1 MRNHKRRLERLERGR
16 KNGGFHVIIVH
27 PGESVEELQQKYL
40 AEHPKAANRKGWIII
55 RISASSPSSAPP
67 PRPKA
72 AEPAK
77 VSATGP
83 IQITY

>member
-67 PRPKA
+67 RGRKRQSPQRFRRPVPSK
-72 AEPAK
+72 
-77 VSATGP
+77 
-83 IQITY
+83 